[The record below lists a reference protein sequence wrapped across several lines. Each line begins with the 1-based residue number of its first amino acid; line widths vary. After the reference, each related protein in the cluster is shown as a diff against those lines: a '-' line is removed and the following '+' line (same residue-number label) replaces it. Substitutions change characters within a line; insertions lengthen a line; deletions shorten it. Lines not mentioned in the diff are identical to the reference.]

1 MPEFLHG
8 SLFLKKHGFM
18 TGNAKI
24 LIIEDD
30 TPVAMMMVNLLSR
43 AGCDVRVA
51 NTGQKGM
58 ELARENKFD
67 LITLDVDLPD
77 ISGFEI
83 CRELKLSHY
92 SRHTPVVF
100 ILGRPCEQ
108 DIQRALE
115 LGAADFIIK
124 PFEVTDFI
132 YRIMSHAKAKSRPS
146 DVADEDTD
154 TDTKSLCTTQ

>member
-1 MPEFLHG
+1 MPF
-8 SLFLKKHGFM
+8 K
-18 TGNAKI
+18 AKI

-30 TPVAMMMVNLLSR
+30 TPVAMMMVNVLSR

-83 CRELKLSHY
+83 CSELKQRHLSY
-92 SRHTPVVF
+92 HTPIVF
-100 ILGRPCEQ
+100 VSGRPCEN
-108 DIQRALE
+108 DRQRGLD
-115 LGAADFIIK
+115 LGAVDYITK
-124 PFEVTDFI
+124 PFDARDFV
-132 YRIMSHAKAKSRPS
+132 SRLLS
-146 DVADEDTD
+146 QVGRARETL
-154 TDTKSLCTTQ
+154 S

>member
-1 MPEFLHG
+1 MSF
-8 SLFLKKHGFM
+8 K
-18 TGNAKI
+18 AKI

-30 TPVAMMMVNLLSR
+30 TPVAMMMVNVLSR

-83 CRELKLSHY
+83 CSELKQRHLSY
-92 SRHTPVVF
+92 HTPIVF
-100 ILGRPCEQ
+100 VSGRPCEN
-108 DIQRALE
+108 DRQRGLD
-115 LGAADFIIK
+115 LGAVDYITK
-124 PFEVTDFI
+124 PFDARDFV
-132 YRIMSHAKAKSRPS
+132 SRLLS
-146 DVADEDTD
+146 QVGRARETL
-154 TDTKSLCTTQ
+154 S

>member
-1 MPEFLHG
+1 MPEYLHG

-18 TGNAKI
+18 TGKAKI

-30 TPVAMMMVNLLSR
+30 TPVAMMMVNVLSR

-77 ISGFEI
+77 IGGFEI
-83 CRELKLSHY
+83 CSELKQRHLSY
-92 SRHTPVVF
+92 HTPIVF
-100 ILGRPCEQ
+100 VSGRPCEN
-108 DIQRALE
+108 DRQRGLD
-115 LGAADFIIK
+115 LGAVDYITK
-124 PFEVTDFI
+124 PFDARDFV
-132 YRIMSHAKAKSRPS
+132 SRLLS
-146 DVADEDTD
+146 QVGRARETL
-154 TDTKSLCTTQ
+154 S

>member
-1 MPEFLHG
+1 MPF
-8 SLFLKKHGFM
+8 K
-18 TGNAKI
+18 AKI

-30 TPVAMMMVNLLSR
+30 TPVAMMMVNVLSR

-83 CRELKLSHY
+83 CSELKQRHLSY
-92 SRHTPVVF
+92 HTPIVF
-100 ILGRPCEQ
+100 VSGRPCENDRQ
-108 DIQRALE
+108 SGLD
-115 LGAADFIIK
+115 LGAVDYITK
-124 PFEVTDFI
+124 PFDARDFV
-132 YRIMSHAKAKSRPS
+132 SRLLS
-146 DVADEDTD
+146 QVGRARETL
-154 TDTKSLCTTQ
+154 S

>member
-18 TGNAKI
+18 TGKAKI

-30 TPVAMMMVNLLSR
+30 TPVAMMMVNVLSR

-83 CRELKLSHY
+83 CSELKQRHLSY
-92 SRHTPVVF
+92 HTPIVF
-100 ILGRPCEQ
+100 VSGRPCEK
-108 DIQRALE
+108 DRQRAFD
-115 LGAADFIIK
+115 LGAVDYITK
-124 PFEVTDFI
+124 PFDAMDFVS
-132 YRIMSHAKAKSRPS
+132 RILSCVKPEQPRHKIPPA
-146 DVADEDTD
+146 
-154 TDTKSLCTTQ
+154 

>member
-18 TGNAKI
+18 TGKAKI

-30 TPVAMMMVNLLSR
+30 TPVAMMMVNVLSR

-83 CRELKLSHY
+83 CSELKQRHLSY
-92 SRHTPVVF
+92 HTPIVF
-100 ILGRPCEQ
+100 VSGRPCEN
-108 DIQRALE
+108 DRQRGLD
-115 LGAADFIIK
+115 LGAVDYITK
-124 PFEVTDFI
+124 PFDARDFV
-132 YRIMSHAKAKSRPS
+132 SRLLS
-146 DVADEDTD
+146 QVGRARETL
-154 TDTKSLCTTQ
+154 S

>member
-1 MPEFLHG
+1 MPF
-8 SLFLKKHGFM
+8 K
-18 TGNAKI
+18 AKI

-30 TPVAMMMVNLLSR
+30 TPVAMMMVNVLSR

-83 CRELKLSHY
+83 CSELKQRHLSY
-92 SRHTPVVF
+92 HTPIVF
-100 ILGRPCEQ
+100 VSGRPCEN
-108 DIQRALE
+108 DRQRGLD
-115 LGAADFIIK
+115 LGAVDYITK
-124 PFEVTDFI
+124 PFDARDFVS
-132 YRIMSHAKAKSRPS
+132 RLLSQVGRAKETLS
-146 DVADEDTD
+146 
-154 TDTKSLCTTQ
+154 